1 MSGALGAARWPTA
14 LGVAAPVAGA
24 LAAQFWNYLIAALAG
39 LLEHAFSS
47 VSVLGFWACSGNP
60 VGWRVQVR
68 GYLANAYADLEREL
82 PAPAHL
88 DSERGSRFEGLTVGI
103 LRPLDHHDR
112 DAASAGVACT
122 A

>member
-82 PAPAHL
+82 PAGDLPHAPGDGAH
-88 DSERGSRFEGLTVGI
+88 DHSGSYPKGPWQHR
-103 LRPLDHHDR
+103 
-112 DAASAGVACT
+112 
-122 A
+122 